1 MASSTFVLRAIICYG
16 YTLYS
21 PTHHPRRVENKVGHF
36 MNYILALGTVSK
48 CSEQIRVTLMEQQC
62 TTCIVW
68 NSAPNLDAR
77 AEAREEPRLL
87 ASREQPTGGLRQGQA
102 TNPLWP
108 PLEVTLRH
116 YLLRKKLYGMPRQC
130 VSGLQKAARGENRF
144 EKIPGLEGSLK
155 HSDGGKGLH
164 FTSQLTS
171 HRRFNAAVTLKKVSI
186 KKEPLHGT
194 SDLRAGKKGQKNTL

>member
-1 MASSTFVLRAIICYG
+1 MASSTFVLRAIICYV

-77 AEAREEPRLL
+77 AEAREEPRLP

-116 YLLRKKLYGMPRQC
+116 YLLRKKALWDAKSVCIRASKSRLGGESFWENPRFR
-130 VSGLQKAARGENRF
+130 GLF
-144 EKIPGLEGSLK
+144 ETQWRWKGSA
-155 HSDGGKGLH
+155 
-164 FTSQLTS
+164 FYLTA
-171 HRRFNAAVTLKKVSI
+171 NKPPQI
-186 KKEPLHGT
+186 
-194 SDLRAGKKGQKNTL
+194 